1 MFNNRQREYLK
12 YTLEQEQAALDDLK
26 ELYKQA
32 LKDINNQIAYLM
44 GRTDTENLASII
56 YQLDYQKALKK
67 QVSAILDALH
77 SNEYLR
83 IEDYLKDC
91 YENGFLGTMYDLHGQ
106 GIPLLLPLDQEQII
120 NALTIDSKLSKPL
133 YERLG
138 EDITALK
145 RKVSSEISRGIANNF
160 SYSDIAR
167 NIKNISNT
175 GMNNAYRIARTEG
188 HRIQNQSAMDAANKA
203 KDNGADVVKQ
213 WDATLD
219 SRTRPHHTQLDGQ
232 IRELDKPFEIAG
244 RKAMYPSGFG
254 IASEDIHCRCALLQ
268 RAKWALDEK
277 ELQTLKER
285 AEFYKLDKTKDF
297 VDFKNKYLDK
307 IDNII

>member
-1 MFNNRQREYLK
+1 MLNSRQREYLK
-12 YTLEQEQAALDDLK
+12 YTLLQEKAALDDLK
-26 ELYKQA
+26 KLYEKA
-32 LKDINNQIAYLM
+32 LKDINNQIAYLL
-44 GRTDTENLASII
+44 GRTDKENLSSII

-91 YENGFLGTMYDLHGQ
+91 YESGFLGTMYDLHGQ
-106 GIPLLLPLDQEQII
+106 GIPLMFPLDQEQII

-138 EDITALK
+138 EDIKVLK

-160 SYSDIAR
+160 SYSEIAR
-167 NIKNISNT
+167 NLRNVSNT
-175 GMNNAYRIARTEG
+175 GINNAYRIARTEG

-203 KDNGADVVKQ
+203 KEKGADVVKQ

-219 SRTRPHHTQLDGQ
+219 TRTRPHHALLDGQ
-232 IRELDKPFEIAG
+232 IRELDKPFEVAG

-254 IASEDIHCRCALLQ
+254 IAAEDILCRCALLQ
-268 RAKWALDEK
+268 RAKWALDDD

-285 AEFYKLDKTKDF
+285 AEYFELDKTKDF
-297 VDFKNKYLDK
+297 NDFKKKYLGN

>member
-1 MFNNRQREYLK
+1 MLNSREKEYLK
-12 YTLEQEQAALDDLK
+12 YTLKQEKEALNALK
-26 ELYKQA
+26 ELYNQA
-32 LKDINNQIAYLM
+32 LEDINKQIALLM
-44 GRTDTENLASII
+44 GRNDTENLASII

-91 YENGFLGTMYDLHGQ
+91 YENGFLGVMYDFHGQ
-106 GIPLLLPLDQEQII
+106 GIPFMIPLDQEQVI

-138 EDITALK
+138 EDIKVLK

-160 SYSDIAR
+160 SYTQISK
-167 NIKNISNT
+167 NLVNISNV
-175 GMNNAYRIARTEG
+175 GMYNAYRIARTEG

-203 KDNGADVVKQ
+203 KENGADVVKQ

-219 SRTRPHHTQLDGQ
+219 ARTRPHHTMLDGQ
-232 IRELDKPFEIAG
+232 IRELEEPFEVAG

-254 IASEDIHCRCALLQ
+254 IAAEDIHCRCALLQ
-268 RAKWALDEK
+268 RAKWALDED
-277 ELQTLKER
+277 ELNTLKER
-285 AEFYKLDKTKDF
+285 ASYFGLDKTKDF
-297 VDFKNKYLDK
+297 EEFKSKYMEYISK
-307 IDNII
+307 

>member
-1 MFNNRQREYLK
+1 MNSRQREYLK
-12 YTLEQEQAALDDLK
+12 YTLHQEQEALEALK
-26 ELYKQA
+26 ELYKKA
-32 LKDINNQIAYLM
+32 LNDINKQIALLM
-44 GRTDTENLASII
+44 GRNDTENLASII

-67 QVSAILDALH
+67 QVSAILDVLH

-106 GIPLLLPLDQEQII
+106 GIPLMIPLDQEQVL

-138 EDITALK
+138 EDIKTLK

-160 SYSDIAR
+160 SYTQIA
-167 NIKNISNT
+167 KNLVGISNT

-188 HRIQNQSAMDAANKA
+188 HRIQNQSAMDAANIA
-203 KDNGADVVKQ
+203 KENGADVVKQ

-219 SRTRPHHTQLDGQ
+219 ARTRPHHAMLDGQ
-232 IRELDKPFEIAG
+232 IRELDKPFEVNG

-268 RAKWALDEK
+268 RAKWALDED

-285 AEFYKLDKTKDF
+285 AEYFE
-297 VDFKNKYLDK
+297 LDK
-307 IDNII
+307 INTFNEFKSKYLENISK

>member
-1 MFNNRQREYLK
+1 MNSRQREYLK
-12 YTLEQEQAALDDLK
+12 YTLKQEQEALEALK
-26 ELYKQA
+26 ELYKKA
-32 LKDINNQIAYLM
+32 LNDINKQIALLM
-44 GRTDTENLASII
+44 GRNDTENLASII

-106 GIPLLLPLDQEQII
+106 GIPLMIPLDQEQVI

-138 EDITALK
+138 EDIKVLK

-160 SYSDIAR
+160 SYTQIA
-167 NIKNISNT
+167 KNLVGISNT

-188 HRIQNQSAMDAANKA
+188 HRIQNQSAMDAANIA
-203 KDNGADVVKQ
+203 KEKGADVVKQ

-219 SRTRPHHTQLDGQ
+219 ARTRPHHAMLDGQ
-232 IRELDKPFEIAG
+232 IRELDKPFEVNG

-268 RAKWALDEK
+268 RAKWALDDN

-285 AEFYKLDKTKDF
+285 AEYFELDKTKDF
-297 VDFKNKYLDK
+297 NEFKSKYME
-307 IDNII
+307 NISK

>member
-1 MFNNRQREYLK
+1 MNSRQREYLK
-12 YTLEQEQAALDDLK
+12 YTLKQEQEALEALK
-26 ELYKQA
+26 ELYKKA
-32 LKDINNQIAYLM
+32 LNDINKQIALLM
-44 GRTDTENLASII
+44 GRNDKENLASII

-106 GIPLLLPLDQEQII
+106 GIPLMIPLDQEQVI

-138 EDITALK
+138 EDIKLLK

-160 SYSDIAR
+160 SYTQIA
-167 NIKNISNT
+167 KNLVGISNT

-203 KDNGADVVKQ
+203 KEKGAEVVKQ

-219 SRTRPHHTQLDGQ
+219 ARTRPHHALLDGQ
-232 IRELDKPFEIAG
+232 IRELDKPFEVAG

-268 RAKWALDEK
+268 RAKWALDEY

-285 AEFYKLDKTKDF
+285 AEYFELDKTNTF
-297 VDFKNKYLDK
+297 NEFKSKYME
-307 IDNII
+307 NISK

>member
-1 MFNNRQREYLK
+1 MLNSRQREYLK
-12 YTLEQEQAALDDLK
+12 YTLKQEQAALDDLK
-26 ELYKQA
+26 QLYEQA

-44 GRTDTENLASII
+44 GRNDTENLASII

-106 GIPLLLPLDQEQII
+106 GIPLLLPLDQEQIL

-138 EDITALK
+138 EDITTLK

-160 SYSDIAR
+160 SYTQIA
-167 NIKNISNT
+167 KNLVGISNT

-203 KDNGADVVKQ
+203 KENGADVVKQ

-219 SRTRPHHTQLDGQ
+219 SRTRPTHTLLDGQ
-232 IRELDKPFEIAG
+232 IRELEEPFEVAG

-254 IASEDIHCRCALLQ
+254 IASEDIHCRCTLLQ
-268 RAKWALDEK
+268 RAKWALDDD

-285 AEFYKLDKTKDF
+285 AEYFGLDKTKDF
-297 VDFKNKYLDK
+297 NEFKSKYLE
-307 IDNII
+307 NIS

>member
-1 MFNNRQREYLK
+1 MNSRQREYLK
-12 YTLEQEQAALDDLK
+12 YTLHQEQEALEALK
-26 ELYKQA
+26 ELYKKA
-32 LKDINNQIAYLM
+32 LNDINKQIALLM
-44 GRTDTENLASII
+44 GRNDTENLASII

-106 GIPLLLPLDQEQII
+106 GIPLMIAIDQEQVI

-138 EDITALK
+138 EDIKLLK

-160 SYSDIAR
+160 SYTEIAR
-167 NIKNISNT
+167 NLRSISNT
-175 GMNNAYRIARTEG
+175 GMHNAYRIARTEG

-203 KDNGADVVKQ
+203 KEKGADVVKQ

-219 SRTRPHHTQLDGQ
+219 ARTRPHHAMLDGQ
-232 IRELDKPFEIAG
+232 IRELDKPFEIEG
-244 RKAMYPSGFG
+244 RKAMHPSGFG

-268 RAKWALDEK
+268 RAKWALDGD

-285 AEFYKLDKTKDF
+285 ASYYELDKTKDF
-297 VDFKNKYLDK
+297 NDFKSKYLE
-307 IDNII
+307 NISQ

>member
-1 MFNNRQREYLK
+1 MNSREKEYLQ
-12 YTLEQEQAALDDLK
+12 YTLKQEKEALKALK

-32 LKDINNQIAYLM
+32 LNDINKQIALLM
-44 GRTDTENLASII
+44 GRSDLENLSSII

-67 QVSAILDALH
+67 QVNAILDALH

-91 YENGFLGTMYDLHGQ
+91 YENGFLGTMYDFHGQ
-106 GIPLLLPLDQEQII
+106 GIPFMIPLDQEQVI

-138 EDITALK
+138 EDIKILK
-145 RKVSSEISRGIANNF
+145 RKVSSEISRGIANKY
-160 SYSDIAR
+160 SYTQIA
-167 NIKNISNT
+167 KNLVGVSNT

-203 KDNGADVVKQ
+203 KENGADVVKQ

-219 SRTRPHHTQLDGQ
+219 ARTRPHHTLLDGQ
-232 IRELDKPFEIAG
+232 IRELDKPFEVAG

-268 RAKWALDEK
+268 RAKWALDED
-277 ELQTLKER
+277 ELITLKER
-285 AEFYKLDKTKDF
+285 ASYYELDKTKDF
-297 VDFKNKYLDK
+297 EEFKSKYLE
-307 IDNII
+307 NISK

>member
-1 MFNNRQREYLK
+1 MLNSRQREYLK
-12 YTLEQEQAALDDLK
+12 YTLHQEQAALDDLK
-26 ELYKQA
+26 QLYKQA
-32 LKDINNQIAYLM
+32 LNDINNQIAYLM

-106 GIPLLLPLDQEQII
+106 GIPLLLPLDQEQIL
-120 NALTIDSKLSKPL
+120 NALTTDSKLSKPL

-138 EDITALK
+138 EDITTLK

-160 SYSDIAR
+160 SYTDIAR
-167 NIKNISNT
+167 NIRNISNV

-219 SRTRPHHTQLDGQ
+219 SKTRPHHTMLDGQ

-268 RAKWALDEK
+268 RATWALDEK

-285 AEFYKLDKTKDF
+285 AEYYKLDKTKDF
-297 VDFKNKYLDK
+297 IDFKKKYLEK

>member
-1 MFNNRQREYLK
+1 MNKRQREYLK
-12 YTLEQEQAALDDLK
+12 YTLLQEQEALEDLK
-26 ELYKQA
+26 KLYEKA
-32 LKDINNQIAYLM
+32 LRDINKQIALLM
-44 GRTDTENLASII
+44 GRNDLENLASII

-67 QVSAILDALH
+67 QVSAILDVLH

-106 GIPLLLPLDQEQII
+106 GIPLMLPLDQEQVL
-120 NALTIDSKLSKPL
+120 NALTTDSKLSKPL

-138 EDITALK
+138 EDIKTLK

-160 SYSDIAR
+160 SYTEIA
-167 NIKNISNT
+167 KNLRGVSNV

-203 KDNGADVVKQ
+203 KNNGADVVKQ

-219 SRTRPHHTQLDGQ
+219 SRTRPHHAQLDGQ

-254 IASEDIHCRCALLQ
+254 IASEDILCRCALLQ
-268 RAKWALDEK
+268 RAKWALDDD

-285 AEFYKLDKTKDF
+285 AEFYGIDKTKDF
-297 VDFKNKYLDK
+297 DDFKSKYLE
-307 IDNII
+307 NISK

>member
-1 MFNNRQREYLK
+1 MLNSRQREYLK
-12 YTLEQEQAALDDLK
+12 YSLKQEQEALEALK

-32 LKDINNQIAYLM
+32 LKDINKQIALLM
-44 GRTDTENLASII
+44 GRNDTENLASII

-106 GIPLLLPLDQEQII
+106 GIPLMIPLDQEQVI
-120 NALTIDSKLSKPL
+120 NALTINSKLSKPL

-138 EDITALK
+138 EDITLLK

-160 SYSDIAR
+160 SYTQIA
-167 NIKNISNT
+167 KNLVGISNT

-203 KDNGADVVKQ
+203 KEKGADVVKQ

-219 SRTRPHHTQLDGQ
+219 SRTRPHHTLLDGQ
-232 IRELDKPFEIAG
+232 IRELDKPFEVAG

-268 RAKWALDEK
+268 RAKWALDDD
-277 ELQTLKER
+277 ELITLKER
-285 AEFYKLDKTKDF
+285 AEYYELDKTKDF
-297 VDFKNKYLDK
+297 NEFKSKYLE
-307 IDNII
+307 NISK

>member
-1 MFNNRQREYLK
+1 MNSRQREYLK
-12 YTLEQEQAALDDLK
+12 YTLKQEQEALEALK
-26 ELYKQA
+26 ELYKKA
-32 LKDINNQIAYLM
+32 LNDINKQIALLM
-44 GRTDTENLASII
+44 GRNDKENLASII
-56 YQLDYQKALKK
+56 YQLDYQKALKT

-106 GIPLLLPLDQEQII
+106 GIPLMIPLDQEQVI

-138 EDITALK
+138 EDIKVLK

-160 SYSDIAR
+160 SYTQIA
-167 NIKNISNT
+167 KNLVGISNT

-188 HRIQNQSAMDAANKA
+188 HRIQNQSAMDAANIA
-203 KDNGADVVKQ
+203 KEKGADVVKQ

-219 SRTRPHHTQLDGQ
+219 ARTRPHHAMLDGQ
-232 IRELDKPFEIAG
+232 IRELDKPFEVNG

-268 RAKWALDEK
+268 RAVWALDED

-285 AEFYKLDKTKDF
+285 AEYYGIDKTKDF
-297 VDFKNKYLDK
+297 NEFKSKYLE
-307 IDNII
+307 NISK

>member
-1 MFNNRQREYLK
+1 MNSRQREYLK
-12 YTLEQEQAALDDLK
+12 YTLKQEQEALEALK
-26 ELYKQA
+26 ELYKKA
-32 LKDINNQIAYLM
+32 LNDINKQIALLM
-44 GRTDTENLASII
+44 GRNDKENLASII
-56 YQLDYQKALKK
+56 YQLDYQKALKT

-106 GIPLLLPLDQEQII
+106 GIPLMIPLDQEQVI

-138 EDITALK
+138 EDIKVLK

-160 SYSDIAR
+160 SYTQIA
-167 NIKNISNT
+167 KNLVGISNT

-188 HRIQNQSAMDAANKA
+188 HRIQNQSAMDAANIA
-203 KDNGADVVKQ
+203 KEKGADVVKQ

-219 SRTRPHHTQLDGQ
+219 ARTRPHHAMLDGQ
-232 IRELDKPFEIAG
+232 IRELDKPFEVNG

-268 RAKWALDEK
+268 RAKWALDDD

-285 AEFYKLDKTKDF
+285 AEYFELDKTKDF
-297 VDFKNKYLDK
+297 NEFKSKYME
-307 IDNII
+307 NISK